1 MSDRWEVQG
10 FHFQVF
16 LFYILNVSDVTTD
29 SDYLISFVYNLC
41 FNLYVSLGVLG
52 FENEVSLFIVYV
64 VNTTQVDQV
73 GPQIYYLYLLCFTGK
88 RRWLIIAGINMLF
101 LFFFG
106 VFLRWFSL
114 IFILKYEFLYF
125 KF

>member
-16 LFYILNVSDVTTD
+16 LFYIFNVSNVTTD
-29 SDYLISFVYNLC
+29 SDYLISLVYNLC

-73 GPQIYYLYLLCFTGK
+73 GPQIYYL
-88 RRWLIIAGINMLF
+88 
-101 LFFFG
+101 
-106 VFLRWFSL
+106 
-114 IFILKYEFLYF
+114 
-125 KF
+125 